1 MNYSSEIQKVR
12 YLGETA
18 VDLIEDSIVESE
30 QMLEIAPWDLKI
42 LESKE
47 EKVKK
52 V

>member
-1 MNYSSEIQKVR
+1 M
-12 YLGETA
+12 
-18 VDLIEDSIVESE
+18 DLIEDSIVESE

-52 V
+52 A